1 MTEVITLNPHDIF
14 NDFTQGT
21 NVFLRKSAKKL
32 TGYKQVIGDEPVDAF
47 VLNDEQFASLQLY
60 VKSALQ
66 IPATTELF
74 QAVYPYTNLG
84 RWINQKSD
92 YDQMHLALVPIHQHC
107 EVFLTQ
113 GINPMI
119 GLAHAVVEYS
129 KDATSYLEALKLELN
144 VICDKTIPP
153 SSEESIQA
161 KENATEILKALKESG
176 TSVSKQIK
184 KIIEVTEKFK
194 SETDSD
200 ASALSTLQKMLDL
213 KLSQKDLD
221 NAMTK
226 HMAEFRESI
235 RNLIKSQ
242 QRAASNREYVDSR
255 KWYFRIPG
263 LGNLLFNQ
271 GTYDLEESLRKYR
284 EANRAFQETIA
295 AGDDQR
301 MKLLESID
309 NARALINSV
318 GSVKSHI
325 DEARKSLINIMNGMQ
340 SMDKSC
346 DSLISKLSSVS
357 GQIRPE
363 APGSD
368 HMTTLFVDKAVQAW
382 NGVLSSARAFAKYG
396 LIEDAQTVEVP
407 KPKIQPIILAA
418 HYAGITVTDL
428 AKMQLN
434 YGGKIVIATNDL
446 EFPARMQG
454 KPKALSILYRFGD
467 DTNSTRVF
475 VCQTETGQVHTLTAD
490 QDIPGVVKPVN
501 FKQGRVEIHSI
512 VYGLRQLTDQF
523 AYMMVV
529 PFAERFGAVPVLNEA
544 LRVTADNDPW
554 YGQLKTAAVFYSI
567 GGIIGCASGT
577 EYDFATFSGN

>member
-1 MTEVITLNPHDIF
+1 
-14 NDFTQGT
+14 
-21 NVFLRKSAKKL
+21 
-32 TGYKQVIGDEPVDAF
+32 
-47 VLNDEQFASLQLY
+47 
-60 VKSALQ
+60 
-66 IPATTELF
+66 
-74 QAVYPYTNLG
+74 
-84 RWINQKSD
+84 
-92 YDQMHLALVPIHQHC
+92 
-107 EVFLTQ
+107 
-113 GINPMI
+113 
-119 GLAHAVVEYS
+119 
-129 KDATSYLEALKLELN
+129 
-144 VICDKTIPP
+144 
-153 SSEESIQA
+153 
-161 KENATEILKALKESG
+161 
-176 TSVSKQIK
+176 
-184 KIIEVTEKFK
+184 
-194 SETDSD
+194 
-200 ASALSTLQKMLDL
+200 
-213 KLSQKDLD
+213 
-221 NAMTK
+221 
-226 HMAEFRESI
+226 
-235 RNLIKSQ
+235 
-242 QRAASNREYVDSR
+242 
-255 KWYFRIPG
+255 
-263 LGNLLFNQ
+263 
-271 GTYDLEESLRKYR
+271 
-284 EANRAFQETIA
+284 
-295 AGDDQR
+295 
-301 MKLLESID
+301 
-309 NARALINSV
+309 
-318 GSVKSHI
+318 
-325 DEARKSLINIMNGMQ
+325 MNGMQ

-407 KPKIQPIILAA
+407 KPKIQPVILAA

>member
-74 QAVYPYTNLG
+74 QA
-84 RWINQKSD
+84 
-92 YDQMHLALVPIHQHC
+92 QMHLALVPIHQHC

-184 KIIEVTEKFK
+184 KIIEVTEKTSLKFK

-226 HMAEFRESI
+226 HMAESRESI
-235 RNLIKSQ
+235 RNLIRTQ
-242 QRAASNREYVDSR
+242 QKAASNQEYVDI
-255 KWYFRIPG
+255 RIPG

-309 NARALINSV
+309 NARALINNV

-325 DEARKSLINIMNGMQ
+325 EEARKSLVNILDGMQ

-357 GQIRPE
+357 GQIKPE
-363 APGSD
+363 APGSEL
-368 HMTTLFVDKAVQAW
+368 MTTLFVDKAVQAW

-407 KPKIQPIILAA
+407 KPKIQPVILAA

-434 YGGKIVIATNDL
+434 YGDKIVIATNDL
-446 EFPARMQG
+446 EFPTRMEG

-467 DTNSTRVF
+467 DPNSTRVF
-475 VCQTETGQVHTLTAD
+475 VCQAWTGQVHTLTPD
-490 QDIPGVVKPVN
+490 QDIPGIFKPVN
-501 FKQGRVEIHSI
+501 FRQGRIEIHSI

-529 PFAERFGAVPVLNEA
+529 PFAEKFGVVPVNNA
-544 LRVTADNDPW
+544 TLRVTADNDPW
-554 YGQLKTAAVFYSI
+554 YGQVKTAAVFYSI

-577 EYDFATFSGN
+577 EYDFITFVGN

>member
-74 QAVYPYTNLG
+74 QA
-84 RWINQKSD
+84 
-92 YDQMHLALVPIHQHC
+92 QMHLALVPIHQHC

-119 GLAHAVVEYS
+119 GLAHTVVEYS
-129 KDATSYLEALKLELN
+129 KDATSYLEALKVELD

-184 KIIEVTEKFK
+184 KIITVTEKFK
-194 SETDSD
+194 SETESD
-200 ASALSTLQKMLDL
+200 ASALSTLQQMLDL

-226 HMAEFRESI
+226 HMAESRESI
-235 RNLIKSQ
+235 RNLIRTQ
-242 QRAASNREYVDSR
+242 QRAASNQEYVDTR

-284 EANRAFQETIA
+284 DANKAFHETIA

-309 NARALINSV
+309 NARALINNV

-325 DEARKSLINIMNGMQ
+325 EEARKSLVNIMDGMN

-357 GQIRPE
+357 GQIKPE

-396 LIEDAQTVEVP
+396 LIEDAQKVEVP
-407 KPKIQPIILAA
+407 KPKIQPVILAA

-434 YGGKIVIATNDL
+434 YGDKIVIATNNL
-446 EFPARMQG
+446 EFPPRMQG

-467 DTNSTRVF
+467 DANSTRVF
-475 VCQTETGQVHTLTAD
+475 VCQTETGQVHTLTPD

-501 FKQGRVEIHSI
+501 FQHGRIEIHSI
-512 VYGLRQLTDQF
+512 VYGLRQLTDEF

-529 PFAERFGAVPVLNEA
+529 PFAEKFGAVPVNNA
-544 LRVTADNDPW
+544 TLRVTADNDPW

-577 EYDFATFSGN
+577 EYDFVIFGGN